1 MGTEQQLFRAIVL
14 AADREASNPVAA
26 AAGVRCKSLA
36 PVNGTPMIF
45 RVLEALSSSTA
56 IENALLCGPTKIIV
70 DQEPEL
76 HECIASGKA
85 AWMENQATPSLSAY
99 EAMKSLPES
108 APILL
113 TTSDHALLTTEIV
126 EYFCGE
132 AQASG
137 CDVVAGVARRE
148 TVMNA
153 YPQTSRTAY
162 QFRDGAYC
170 SCNLFAFL
178 TPQSRTVPSFWR
190 QVEQQRKNPFKVIRI
205 LGWMTVLRYLAG
217 RLTLIEAMER
227 LSQRLGCR
235 AGIVVMPYPE
245 AAIDVDSAGDWNF
258 VQQIAAKKIVSSR

>member
-1 MGTEQQLFRAIVL
+1 MEDMSVEQHFSAIVL

-45 RVLEALSSSTA
+45 RVLDALSSADA
-56 IENALLCGPTKIIV
+56 IENALLCGPPRAIV

-76 HECIASGKA
+76 YEYIASGKA
-85 AWMENQATPSLSAY
+85 SWMENQATPSLSAY
-99 EAMKSLPES
+99 EAMKTVPES
-108 APILL
+108 NAILL
-113 TTSDHALLTTEIV
+113 TTSDHALLTPKIV
-126 EYFCGE
+126 EYFCHE
-132 AQASG
+132 AYGSG

-162 QFRDGAYC
+162 RFRDGEYC

-178 TPQSRTVPSFWR
+178 TPKSRTVPSFWR
-190 QVEQQRKNPFKVIRI
+190 QVEQQRKNPFKMIRI
-205 LGWMTVLRYLAG
+205 LGWLTVLRYLTG
-217 RLTLIEAMER
+217 RLTLSAAMEQ

-235 AGIVVMPYPE
+235 AGIVVMPFPE
-245 AAIDVDSAGDWNF
+245 AAIDVDSAEDLRF
-258 VQQIAAKKIVSSR
+258 VQQIASRKM